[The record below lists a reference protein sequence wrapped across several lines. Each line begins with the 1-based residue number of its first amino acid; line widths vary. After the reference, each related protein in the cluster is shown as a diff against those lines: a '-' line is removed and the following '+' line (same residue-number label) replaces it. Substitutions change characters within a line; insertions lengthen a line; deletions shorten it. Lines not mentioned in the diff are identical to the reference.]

1 MAEVQLRT
9 ALAAG
14 EGNPA
19 VLVGTPLSTIL
30 LIVAA
35 LFLLAPVLLRR
46 LAK

>member
-19 VLVGTPLSTIL
+19 VLVGTPFSAVL
-30 LIVAA
+30 LILAV
-35 LFLLAPVLLRR
+35 LFLLAPIVLKR
-46 LAK
+46 LQK